1 MVIENIDEMKDYIT
15 KVIAQ
20 GMRLQNIEMDEDL
33 SIFLIIIGEENKET
47 RTAYF
52 GFDESLHRKIAI
64 EVLKAD
70 DSQIQIF
77 GG

>member
-1 MVIENIDEMKDYIT
+1 MVIDNIDEMKDYIS

-20 GMRLQNIEMDEDL
+20 GMRLQKIEMDQDL
-33 SIFLIIIGEENKET
+33 SIFIIMIGEENRET

-52 GFDESLHRKIAI
+52 GFDEALHRKIAI